1 MDQNLQLLNAV
12 VWIAASLL
20 IIYTS
25 WCLMIVSTLSHE
37 FFRRRLTAWR
47 IYLRKAFLML
57 LVSSSMLLFSITL
70 LMIYHITEDEGLLYA
85 QRLATLAFILPMM
98 LMLFYLGSTLK
109 GGAPSRLQQL
119 RELDAEIE
127 QLRPGEFP

>member
-1 MDQNLQLLNAV
+1 MDPNLQLLNAV
-12 VWIAASLL
+12 VWVAASLL
-20 IIYTS
+20 VISTS

-47 IYLRKAFLML
+47 NYLRKAFLMM
-57 LVSSSMLLFSITL
+57 LVSSSMLLLSITL
-70 LMIYHITEDEGLLYA
+70 LLIHHITGNVDVLLV

-109 GGAPSRLQQL
+109 GGAPSRLRQL

-127 QLRPGEFP
+127 HLRPGEFP